1 METKMQNIQADRRS
15 WIFCLGELL
24 LVFLPAFLLIKL
36 TGSWVGE
43 DLIRSYGIVWGANL
57 LMLAMIWTSLKLRGN
72 NYAEF
77 GLTFKVVSL
86 KQRIRIF
93 GQSLLV
99 FAFAVSCFIL
109 GAIIMA
115 NITGIP
121 ESADFSRYD
130 FLKDNLGGLILSLLG
145 VYFISSFAE
154 EVIYRAFLIN
164 RLAEITHS
172 FKYSSLLAVLL
183 SSIFFGLIHYEWGV
197 MGMVQT
203 GFMGLA
209 MGISYLVLKKKIWI
223 LILAHIYMD
232 TLLFV
237 QIYLASN

>member
-1 METKMQNIQADRRS
+1 MKSTFESTHTKKTT
-15 WIFCLGELL
+15 WLYCLGELVM
-24 LVFLPAFLLIKL
+24 VFLPAFLLIKL
-36 TGSWVGE
+36 TTPWVGE
-43 DLIRSYGIVWGANL
+43 DLVRSYSVVWTANL
-57 LMLAMIWTSLKLRGN
+57 LMLAMIWTSLKLRGQSWK
-72 NYAEF
+72 AF
-77 GLTFKVVSL
+77 GLNLRPISFK
-86 KQRIRIF
+86 QGIRAF

-99 FAFAVSCFIL
+99 FVFGVSLFVL
-109 GAIIMA
+109 GAVLVA
-115 NITGIP
+115 NITEVP

-130 FLKDNLGGLILSLLG
+130 FLKDNLGGLLLSLLG

-164 RLAEITHS
+164 RIAEIFKA
-172 FKYSSLLAVLL
+172 FKYKHVMAVLL
-183 SSIFFGLIHYEWGV
+183 SSIFFGIIHYEWGA

>member
-1 METKMQNIQADRRS
+1 MENVQSDHQN
-15 WIFCLGELL
+15 WIYCFGEML
-24 LVFLPAFLLIKL
+24 LVFLPALLFIKC
-36 TGSWVGE
+36 TSSWVGE
-43 DLIRSYGIVWGANL
+43 DLIRSYGVVWVANL
-57 LMLAMIWTSLKLRGN
+57 LMLAMIWTSLKLRGQSWK
-72 NYAEF
+72 EF
-77 GLTFKVVSL
+77 GLTFNPVSL
-86 KQRIRIF
+86 KQGLRAF
-93 GQSLLV
+93 GQSLVV
-99 FAFAVSCFIL
+99 FVFAVSCFIL

-121 ESADFSRYD
+121 DSADFSRYD
-130 FLKDNLGGLILSLLG
+130 FLKDNLGGLLLSLLG

-164 RLAEITHS
+164 RIAEITQS
-172 FKYSSLLAVLL
+172 FKYSKLIAVLL
-183 SSIFFGLIHYEWGV
+183 SSVFFGLIHYEWGA

-209 MGISYLVLKKKIWI
+209 MGISYFVLKKRLWT
-223 LILAHIYMD
+223 LIIAHIYMD

>member
-1 METKMQNIQADRRS
+1 MENVQSDHQN
-15 WIFCLGELL
+15 WIYCLGEML
-24 LVFLPAFLLIKL
+24 LVFLPAFLFIKF
-36 TGSWVGE
+36 TSSWVGE
-43 DLIRSYGIVWGANL
+43 DLFRSYGVVWVANL
-57 LMLAMIWTSLKLRGN
+57 LMLAMIWTSLKLRGQSWK
-72 NYAEF
+72 EF
-77 GLTFKVVSL
+77 GLTFNQVSL
-86 KQRIRIF
+86 KQGLRVF
-93 GQSLLV
+93 GQSLVV
-99 FAFAVSCFIL
+99 FVFAVSCFIL

-130 FLKDNLGGLILSLLG
+130 FLKDNLGGLLLSLLG

-164 RLAEITHS
+164 RIVEIIQS
-172 FKYSSLLAVLL
+172 FKYSKIIAVLL
-183 SSIFFGLIHYEWGV
+183 SSIFFGLIHYEWGA

-209 MGISYLVLKKKIWI
+209 MGISYIVLKKGLWT
-223 LILAHIYMD
+223 LIIAHIYMD

>member
-1 METKMQNIQADRRS
+1 METKMENVQSDHQN
-15 WIFCLGELL
+15 WIYCFGEML
-24 LVFLPAFLLIKL
+24 LVFLPALLFIKC
-36 TGSWVGE
+36 TSSWVGE
-43 DLIRSYGIVWGANL
+43 DLIRSYGVVWVANL
-57 LMLAMIWTSLKLRGN
+57 LMLAMIWTSLKLRGQSWK
-72 NYAEF
+72 EF
-77 GLTFKVVSL
+77 GLTFNPVSL
-86 KQRIRIF
+86 KQGLRAF
-93 GQSLLV
+93 GQSLVV
-99 FAFAVSCFIL
+99 FVFAVSCFIL

-121 ESADFSRYD
+121 DSADFSRYD
-130 FLKDNLGGLILSLLG
+130 FLKDNLGGLLLSLLG

-164 RLAEITHS
+164 RIAEITQS
-172 FKYSSLLAVLL
+172 FKYSKLIAVLL
-183 SSIFFGLIHYEWGV
+183 SSVFFGLIHYEWGA

-209 MGISYLVLKKKIWI
+209 MGISYFVLKKRLWT
-223 LILAHIYMD
+223 LIIAHIYMD

>member
-1 METKMQNIQADRRS
+1 MDNVQSDYQN
-15 WIFCLGELL
+15 WIYCLGEML
-24 LVFLPAFLLIKL
+24 LVFLPAFLFIKF
-36 TGSWVGE
+36 TSSWVGE
-43 DLIRSYGIVWGANL
+43 DLIRSYGVVWVANL
-57 LMLAMIWTSLKLRGN
+57 LMLAMIWTSLKLRGQSWK
-72 NYAEF
+72 EF
-77 GLTFKVVSL
+77 GLTFNPVSL
-86 KQRIRIF
+86 KQGLRVF
-93 GQSLLV
+93 GQSLVV
-99 FAFAVSCFIL
+99 FVFAVSCFIL

-130 FLKDNLGGLILSLLG
+130 FLKDNLGRLLLSLLG

-164 RLAEITHS
+164 RIVEITQS
-172 FKYSSLLAVLL
+172 FKYSKIIAVLL
-183 SSIFFGLIHYEWGV
+183 SSVFFGLIHYEWGA

-209 MGISYLVLKKKIWI
+209 MGISYFVLKKRLWT
-223 LILAHIYMD
+223 LIIAHIYMD

>member
-1 METKMQNIQADRRS
+1 METKMENVQSDHQH
-15 WIFCLGELL
+15 WIYCLGEMV
-24 LVFLPAFLLIKL
+24 LVFLPAFLFIKS
-36 TGSWVGE
+36 TSSWVGE
-43 DLIRSYGIVWGANL
+43 DLIRSYGVVWVANL
-57 LMLAMIWTSLKLRGN
+57 LMLAMIWTSLKLRRQSWK
-72 NYAEF
+72 EF
-77 GLTFKVVSL
+77 GLTFNAVSL
-86 KQRIRIF
+86 KEGLRAF
-93 GQSLLV
+93 GQSLVV
-99 FAFAVSCFIL
+99 FAFGISCFIV
-109 GAIIMA
+109 GAIIIA

-130 FLKDNLGGLILSLLG
+130 FLKDNLGGLLLSLLG

-164 RLAEITHS
+164 RIVEITHS
-172 FKYSSLLAVLL
+172 FKYSKLIAVLL
-183 SSIFFGLIHYEWGV
+183 SSVFFGLIHYEWGA

-209 MGISYLVLKKKIWI
+209 MGISYFVLKKRLWT
-223 LILAHIYMD
+223 LIIAHMYMD